1 MTRLHELWELGQSV
15 WLDYISRSLTAGG
28 RLAELVEEGVRG
40 VTSNPSIFEK
50 AISGS
55 ADYDD
60 DLRRLAREGKTTE
73 EIYEELVLSDIR
85 RAADILLPLYEES
98 SGRDGYVSLEVSPTL
113 ASDRAGTVADG
124 RRLFSALER
133 PNIMI
138 KVPATPAGF
147 GAIEDLI
154 SAGVNVNATL
164 IFSLVQYQAVA
175 EAYLRG
181 LERLREAGGDV
192 GRIASV
198 ASFFISRI
206 DTAVDREL
214 EKIGEKELAGKI
226 AVASGKSAYSLFRK
240 IFSGE
245 SWESLAANGGRKQ
258 RPLWASTS
266 TKNPAYPD
274 TLYVDSLIGPETVNT
289 IPPATLEAFLDHGR
303 AALTIEDGMEEARS
317 LPARLEEAGVDLDK
331 INRKLLEDGVAA
343 FAQAFEVLLSGIDGK
358 KKLFTAL
365 A

>member
-1 MTRLHELWELGQSV
+1 MTKLHELSELGQSV
-15 WLDYISRSLTAGG
+15 WLDNISRSLTAGG

-55 ADYDD
+55 PDYDD
-60 DLRRLAREGKTTE
+60 DLRGLARAGKTTE
-73 EIYEELVLSDIR
+73 EIYEELVLGDIR

-98 SGRDGYVSLEVSPTL
+98 SGGDGYVSLEVSPTL
-113 ASDRAGTVADG
+113 ASDREGTVADG
-124 RRLFSALER
+124 LRLFFALER

-147 GAIEDLI
+147 DAIEDLI
-154 SAGVNVNATL
+154 AAGVNVNATL
-164 IFSLVQYQAVA
+164 IFSLAQYQAVA
-175 EAYLRG
+175 GAYLKG

-214 EKIGEKELAGKI
+214 EKLGERELQGKI
-226 AVASGKSAYSLFRK
+226 AVASGKSAYSLFGE

-245 SWESLAANGGRKQ
+245 RWERLAASGARKQ

-274 TLYVDSLIGPETVNT
+274 TLYVDSLIGPDTVNT

-303 AALTIEDGMEEARS
+303 AELTIEDGLAEAQS
-317 LPARLEEAGVDLDK
+317 QLSRLAEAGVDLEE
-331 INRKLLEDGVAA
+331 INRKLLQDGVAA
-343 FAQAFEVLLSGIDGK
+343 FTQAFEVLLAGIEVK
-358 KKLFTAL
+358 RKLFVN
-365 A
+365 